1 MINQDKWL
9 NSLNIVKENPNLI
22 NHRIWTNTIPK
33 ANTIPKK
40 KKFNSV
46 KKYSLIVT
54 LFVCGLLFVSVIK
67 NETRNL
73 QKEINNLETSVDIIK
88 FNLNQ
93 AILDNE
99 VITSPENISLLA
111 IKYLHSD
118 LVPYEMSQIKSLND
132 KNEILKYILIEKC
145 LNEN

>member
-54 LFVCGLLFVSVIK
+54 FFVCGLLFVSNK
-67 NETRNL
+67 
-73 QKEINNLETSVDIIK
+73 K
-88 FNLNQ
+88 
-93 AILDNE
+93 
-99 VITSPENISLLA
+99 
-111 IKYLHSD
+111 
-118 LVPYEMSQIKSLND
+118 
-132 KNEILKYILIEKC
+132 
-145 LNEN
+145 